1 MSVFK
6 GKMLVSYGFSSN
18 GAITK
23 KDVELLE
30 NGDTEIV
37 EGTLSSS
44 QLEIGEDVYN
54 YVEELGIFMCTTL
67 DKYEEYIKIHA
78 LYDKSN

>member
-6 GKMLVSYGFSSN
+6 GKLLVSYGFSPD
-18 GAITK
+18 GVITK
-23 KDVELLE
+23 KDVEELLE

-54 YVEELGIFMCTTL
+54 YVEELDIFMCTTL
-67 DKYEEYIKIHA
+67 DKYEEYIKVHK
-78 LYDKSN
+78 YQ